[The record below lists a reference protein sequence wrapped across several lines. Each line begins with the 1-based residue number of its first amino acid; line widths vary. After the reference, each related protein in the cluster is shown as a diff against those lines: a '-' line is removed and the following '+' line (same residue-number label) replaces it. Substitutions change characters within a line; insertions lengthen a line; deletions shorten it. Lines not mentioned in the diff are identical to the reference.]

1 VSTPTQVVI
10 KTARLRN
17 DGGMVVAPCC
27 STRISKDAFVRR
39 AANAQSCISNDS
51 IDGAG
56 QVAGSDAGLTSRYA
70 GTERQLML
78 PVPQSTAVERVEIA
92 ERDEALA
99 ARFAAVRS
107 YTRELA
113 APLSGEDAAA
123 QSMPD
128 ASPAKWHLAHTTWFF
143 ETFVLKPYR
152 AGYEAF
158 HPRFE
163 YLFNSYYRGIG
174 ELHPRHQRGLLTRPS
189 VHEVMAYRAYVDRML
204 IDVLLRDS
212 LPPAALDLLEL
223 GLHHEQQHQEL
234 LLTDIKHLFS
244 QNPLMPE
251 YRPQDLMAAEAPALH
266 WNQHAGGIVEIGHN
280 GRGFAFDNEGPRH
293 RVLLQPYALAS
304 RVVTNAEYAAFVR
317 DGGYGDARLWLSE
330 GWAQKE
336 AQRWQHPLYWSDAL
350 DAEFTL
356 HGVHAIDP
364 QRPVCHISFF
374 EADAYARWAGAR
386 LPTEF
391 EWEHAAG
398 DQRISG
404 QFADQPD
411 GEIHPRIVT
420 EHSSNALYGSV
431 WCWTASPYV
440 AYPGYKPDTG
450 TVGEYNGKF
459 MSNQWVLRGGSC
471 ASSRSHLRPTYR
483 NFFPADARWQFS
495 GLRLAQEL

>member
-1 VSTPTQVVI
+1 MSPAESVVRRSRAVST
-10 KTARLRN
+10 
-17 DGGMVVAPCC
+17 
-27 STRISKDAFVRR
+27 SKS
-39 AANAQSCISNDS
+39 Q
-51 IDGAG
+51 
-56 QVAGSDAGLTSRYA
+56 
-70 GTERQLML
+70 
-78 PVPQSTAVERVEIA
+78 
-92 ERDEALA
+92 RDEALA

-113 APLSGEDAAA
+113 APLSSEDAGA

-143 ETFVLKPYR
+143 ETFVLKPHR
-152 AGYEAF
+152 ADYEVF

-163 YLFNSYYRGIG
+163 YLFNSYYRGVG

-189 VHEVMAYRAYVDRML
+189 VHEVMAYRSYVDRML
-204 IDVLLRDS
+204 IDVLLRDG
-212 LPPAALDLLEL
+212 LPDAALDLLEL

-244 QNPLMPE
+244 MNPLMPE
-251 YRPQDLMAAEAPALH
+251 YRPQNLMAAEAPSLH
-266 WNQHAGGIVEIGHN
+266 WHRHEGGIVDIGHN

-293 RVLLQPYALAS
+293 QVLLRPYALAS
-304 RVVTNAEYAAFVR
+304 RVVTNGEYAEFIR
-317 DGGYGDARLWLSE
+317 DGGYRDPRLWLSE
-330 GWAQKE
+330 GWAQIE
-336 AQRWQHPLYWSDAL
+336 AQGWQHPLYWNHAG
-350 DAEFTL
+350 DAEYTL
-356 HGVHAIDP
+356 HGVHALDP
-364 QRPVCHISFF
+364 NRPVCHIGFF

-391 EWEHAAG
+391 EWEHAAA
-398 DQRISG
+398 DQRVSG

-411 GEIHPRIVT
+411 GEIHPRVVT
-420 EHSSNALYGSV
+420 EHSSVPLYGSV

-440 AYPGYKPDTG
+440 AYPGYQPDPG

-471 ASSRSHLRPTYR
+471 ASSRSHLRSTYR

-495 GLRLAQEL
+495 GLRLAKEL